1 MIWLRI
7 GEFDDFYET
16 LHRFTRLNEELL
28 IRLCCQNSRGSA
40 LLVSFGNTACHLQL
54 ITSIA
59 TILAQSNHDFVER
72 KSL

>member
-1 MIWLRI
+1 MIWLHI

-40 LLVSFGNTACHLQL
+40 RSAKPREFWQHSLSLAIDHLNCYYVG
-54 ITSIA
+54 A
-59 TILAQSNHDFVER
+59 KHP
-72 KSL
+72 